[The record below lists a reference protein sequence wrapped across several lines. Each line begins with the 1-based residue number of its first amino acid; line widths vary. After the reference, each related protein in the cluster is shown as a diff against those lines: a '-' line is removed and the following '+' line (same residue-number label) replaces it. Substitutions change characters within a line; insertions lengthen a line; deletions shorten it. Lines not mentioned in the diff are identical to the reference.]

1 MDNDGPSDITAT
13 NLYAFLAPITVV
25 QRQARFTNWGRT
37 FTCRPNAIFEPQ
49 NETQCELVL
58 QLARR
63 EGKRVRVAGVGHSPS
78 DLACTDEFMLRTTSL
93 NKVLEVRAAS
103 TTAAAPRSVKTI

>member
-1 MDNDGPSDITAT
+1 MDNEGPSDITVA
-13 NLYAFLAPITVV
+13 NLYAFLAPITVP

-49 NETQCELVL
+49 NEEQCKLVL

-63 EGKRVRVAGVGHSPS
+63 ERRRLRIAGVGHSPS
-78 DLACTDEFMLRTTSL
+78 DLACTDEFMLRTTRL
-93 NKVLEVRAAS
+93 NKVLEVRVCIYRRHCS
-103 TTAAAPRSVKTI
+103 PS

>member
-1 MDNDGPSDITAT
+1 MDNEGPSDITVA
-13 NLYAFLAPITVV
+13 NLYAFLAPITVP

-49 NETQCELVL
+49 NEEQCKLVL

-63 EGKRVRVAGVGHSPS
+63 EMRRLRVAGVGHSPS
-78 DLACTDEFMLRTTSL
+78 DLACTDEFMLRTTRL
-93 NKVLEVRAAS
+93 NKVLEVR
-103 TTAAAPRSVKTI
+103 VCI